1 MITFNNEIYRK
12 LIHLASSAIPFF
24 YFYYSKNLVLAVLI
38 PLTIIFLI
46 IDFLRIKNKNVKR
59 FYNICFK
66 SITRSKEETSFTGAS
81 YVLIA
86 SVFSILIFDKKIAI
100 ISLLIMTISDTMAAI
115 IGRRY
120 GKVKINKK
128 TLEGSIAFF
137 LFSLIIVSFFDGIIL
152 VVAFIAILLTTL
164 AELFLNDINDNLT
177 IPTVFGGS
185 YSMLVLLF
193 NGLGIN

>member
-120 GKVKINKK
+120 GKVKINTK

-137 LFSLIIVSFFDGIIL
+137 LFSLIIVSFFDGVIL

>member
-1 MITFNNEIYRK
+1 
-12 LIHLASSAIPFF
+12 
-24 YFYYSKNLVLAVLI
+24 VLAILI
-38 PLTIIFLI
+38 PSTITFLI
-46 IDFLRIKNKNVKR
+46 IDLLRIKNKDVKR

-66 SITRSKEETSFTGAS
+66 SITRSKEKTSLTGAS

-86 SVFSILIFDKKIAI
+86 SVLSILIFDKEIAI

-137 LFSLIIVSFFDGIIL
+137 LFSLIIVSFFDGVIL

>member
-1 MITFNNEIYRK
+1 LITFNNEIYRK

-24 YFYYSKNLVLAVLI
+24 YFYYSKNLVLAILI
-38 PLTIIFLI
+38 PSTITFLI
-46 IDFLRIKNKNVKR
+46 IDLLRIKNKDVKR

-66 SITRSKEETSFTGAS
+66 SITRSKEKTSLTGAS

-86 SVFSILIFDKKIAI
+86 SVLSILIFDKEIAI

>member
-24 YFYYSKNLVLAVLI
+24 YFYYSKNLVLAILI

-137 LFSLIIVSFFDGIIL
+137 LFSLIIVSFFDGVIL

>member
-137 LFSLIIVSFFDGIIL
+137 LFSLIIVSFFDGVIL

>member
-24 YFYYSKNLVLAVLI
+24 YFYYSKNLVLAILI
-38 PLTIIFLI
+38 PSTITFLI
-46 IDFLRIKNKNVKR
+46 IDLLRIKNKDVKR

-66 SITRSKEETSFTGAS
+66 SITRSKEKTSLTGAS

-86 SVFSILIFDKKIAI
+86 SVLSILIFDKEIAI

-164 AELFLNDINDNLT
+164 AELFLNNINDNLT

-185 YSMLVLLF
+185 YSMLVLLL
-193 NGLGIN
+193 NGLGMN